1 VSGQPAEP
9 TDAVI
14 DRSALPRIPGL
25 PWWSA
30 VVIAVI
36 FTAIGIAFDAGT
48 GTKELGAVFATCY
61 VLGCVLAVLAVRQSA
76 VFTAVIQPP
85 LILFVAVPT
94 AYFLFHSAEI
104 GGIKDILI
112 NCGYPLIERFPLMFF
127 TSAAVLI
134 IGMVRWYLSASNK
147 RLWPDKP
154 AAHVTAAAAAAA
166 PARRVARRFAQ
177 TSVTDDAEPADE
189 VPPRRGSARRLSREA
204 PPSSTARRSGRPS
217 APSRSR
223 HTRPPENDIAAS
235 AAAADRRERMA
246 ATERPARSR
255 RDTEPPV
262 DPARQPRRPRP
273 SGRDPRRSTPSPY
286 EPAEYYERPRR
297 PEPQDTYERYGREP
311 REARYDE
318 RQRPPAGTSH
328 HPVSR
333 VRYRSSDEDPRPRNS
348 HRRDDEPWEDR

>member
-1 VSGQPAEP
+1 VSAQPAEQA
-9 TDAVI
+9 DAVI
-14 DRSALPRIPGL
+14 DRSALPRVPGL

-30 VVIAVI
+30 VVIAVV
-36 FTAIGIAFDAGT
+36 FTAIGFAFDAGA
-48 GTKELGAVFATCY
+48 GNKELGAVFATCY

-85 LILFVAVPT
+85 LILFIAVPG
-94 AYFLFHSAEI
+94 AYFLFHSADI

-127 TSAAVLI
+127 TAAAVLI
-134 IGMVRWYLSASNK
+134 IGMVRWYIGASNK

-154 AAHVTAAAAAAA
+154 ATHVSAATASVT

-177 TSVTDDAEPADE
+177 TSAAAETAEDTDDEAPAP
-189 VPPRRGSARRLSREA
+189 PPRRRTTRRPNPDGTPA
-204 PPSSTARRSGRPS
+204 KARRSTRSGE
-217 APSRSR
+217 PSRAR
-223 HTRPPENDIAAS
+223 HTRPPDNDIAAS

-246 ATERPARSR
+246 ARERPARSR
-255 RDTEPPV
+255 RETEAPI

-273 SGRDPRRSTPSPY
+273 SARDPRRSAASQY

-297 PEPQDTYERYGREP
+297 PKSPDGYERYGREP
-311 REARYDE
+311 RYEE
-318 RQRPPAGTSH
+318 RQRPPAGTDH

-333 VRYRSSDEDPRPRNS
+333 VRYRSSDEDYRPRTT
-348 HRRDDEPWEDR
+348 RRFDEEN

>member
-1 VSGQPAEP
+1 MSAQPAEQA
-9 TDAVI
+9 DAVI

-30 VVIAVI
+30 VVIAVV
-36 FTAIGIAFDAGT
+36 FTAIGFAFDAGS
-48 GTKELGAVFATCY
+48 GHKELGAVFATCY

-85 LILFVAVPT
+85 LILFVAVPG
-94 AYFLFHSAEI
+94 AYFMFHSAEI

-127 TSAAVLI
+127 TAAAVLI
-134 IGMVRWYLSASNK
+134 IGMVRWYIGASNK

-154 AAHVTAAAAAAA
+154 AAHVSAAAAAEA

-177 TSVTDDAEPADE
+177 KSAAAAGTADTGDTADDQAPPA
-189 VPPRRGSARRLSREA
+189 PPRRRPARRPNPDAA
-204 PPSSTARRSGRPS
+204 PSAARRARSGE
-217 APSRSR
+217 PSRAR

-246 ATERPARSR
+246 ARERQARSR
-255 RDTEPPV
+255 RDAEPPI

-273 SGRDPRRSTPSPY
+273 STREPRRPAPGGY
-286 EPAEYYERPRR
+286 EPADYYERPRR
-297 PEPQDTYERYGREP
+297 PKSPDAYGREP
-311 REARYDE
+311 RYDE
-318 RQRPPAGTSH
+318 RQRPPAGTDH

-333 VRYRSSDEDPRPRNS
+333 VRYRSSDEDHRPRTT
-348 HRRDDEPWEDR
+348 RRFDEES